1 MRLHEPTE
9 KADPERAQDRLAPR
23 GLPGGPARV
32 PKGQAGQG
40 ESRRNARKTK
50 ARMHLKKE
58 EVPPVPNTAK
68 RWGDEHREVAPE
80 EGWWWPGH
88 ERLRA
93 MVAAE

>member
-1 MRLHEPTE
+1 MV
-9 KADPERAQDRLAPR
+9 PR
-23 GLPGGPARV
+23 SLPGMPARV
-32 PKGQAGQG
+32 TKGQAGQG
-40 ESRRNARKTK
+40 ESRRKAREMGVTGTK

-58 EVPPVPNTAK
+58 EVPPAPSTAK
-68 RWGDEHREVAPE
+68 RCGDEHREVAPE

>member
-1 MRLHEPTE
+1 MT
-9 KADPERAQDRLAPR
+9 
-23 GLPGGPARV
+23 
-32 PKGQAGQG
+32 KGQAGQG
-40 ESRRNARKTK
+40 ESRRKAREMGVTGTK

-58 EVPPVPNTAK
+58 EVPPAPSTAK
-68 RWGDEHREVAPE
+68 RCGDEHREVAPE